1 MKQLS
6 IKLRLEKSL
15 QDLPVNG
22 VTKKTIKKKEDNQ
35 IIDYNVILNRNVH

>member
-6 IKLRLEKSL
+6 IKLHLEKSFTGKWSN
-15 QDLPVNG
+15 QKDNQR
-22 VTKKTIKKKEDNQ
+22 KEDNQ